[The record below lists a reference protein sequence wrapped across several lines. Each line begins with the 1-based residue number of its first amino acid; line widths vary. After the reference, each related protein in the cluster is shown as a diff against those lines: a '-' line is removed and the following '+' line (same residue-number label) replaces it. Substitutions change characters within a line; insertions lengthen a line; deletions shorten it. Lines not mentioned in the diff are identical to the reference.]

1 MSKNTVTPEE
11 ITAKLKQPGPALN
24 SKPADRLP
32 APTVEMSMTLTLDQ
46 LRPYDRNPRTQR
58 NPAYDD
64 IKSSIQAVG
73 LKQKL
78 TVTQRPGDDKFMIS
92 DGGNTRLSILN
103 ELYRET
109 GDERYFRQ
117 DCHYIPWQG
126 EINVLAGHL
135 AENDNR
141 GQLSWIERA
150 RGVFEAKRMIE
161 EAEGKAVSQR
171 ILTSKLQELGYTIN
185 QSHISRMLYT
195 IEHFLPTIPMTLEA
209 GMGRPQVEKLTSYRQ
224 FCEECWGRCR
234 DFWQRHQDDPGEGQ
248 PWLDN
253 VLHGDFAQAWHD
265 EMSHLDHEGQ
275 TEFAWNL
282 VEDRLKGMLHEQTG
296 LHFNPIDMSWK
307 NWFIVRKHGH
317 SASEEDKADIW
328 TTVDAELERLRNPQ
342 ARHLYP
348 PVPEKS
354 KPGTAPTPDAGNAPV
369 LPSLDANDSDD
380 EFGFPSFGD
389 GETDVPSDDTP
400 PVSDSR
406 PAVPSAGGVDE
417 SLEIKKMR
425 ARMAELE
432 NRNAELEEQAALPPS
447 VAAEGEGDG
456 KDEGHGG
463 VLDSD
468 GLMREYN
475 PKPERSPEEQATLV
489 DDLTLDPYHESPGHR
504 QLRHMMA
511 REHGEDAID
520 FEAAALKSVP
530 LQSGGPVAPITDLWS
545 VPTWR
550 RSPRDLRVQIG
561 EMIKALGEWA
571 DIEVSGTNTEAAL
584 HLNANQGLGYE
595 VNPLAGEASVR
606 AQRVW
611 QLLAGLQGTFDPQM
625 PAEVSLL
632 GELVGSHGEDTQ
644 ACLPDGLLIRVWW
657 LIRLMRVLRE
667 TPADAGE
674 NAS

>member
-1 MSKNTVTPEE
+1 MSKTTVTPDE
-11 ITAKLKQPGPALN
+11 ITAKLKQPGPKLN
-24 SKPADRLP
+24 SKPTDRLP
-32 APTVEMSMTLTLDQ
+32 APSMEMSMTLTLEQ

-64 IKSSIQAVG
+64 IKASIQAVG

-150 RGVFEAKRMIE
+150 RGIFEAKRMIE
-161 EAEGKAVSQR
+161 EMDGRISQN
-171 ILTSKLQELGYTIN
+171 KLADRLRELGYAVDK
-185 QSHISRMLYT
+185 SHVSRMLYT

-209 GMGRPQVEKLTSYRQ
+209 GMGRPQIVKLISYRQ

-265 EMSHLDHEGQ
+265 EMSQLDHEGQ

-296 LHFNPIDMSWK
+296 LHYNPLDMSWK
-307 NWFIVRKHGH
+307 NWFTVRKHGH

-348 PVPEKS
+348 PVPEKP
-354 KPGTAPTPDAGNAPV
+354 KPSTAPPPPAGNAPV
-369 LPSLDANDSDD
+369 LPPLDADDSHDDD
-380 EFGFPSFGD
+380 EFGFPSFDD
-389 GETDVPSDDTP
+389 GQTDFSTVDTTP
-400 PVSDSR
+400 TPDSR
-406 PAVPSAGGVDE
+406 PAVPRAGGVDE
-417 SLEIKKMR
+417 PLEIKKMR

-432 NRNAELEEQAALPPS
+432 TRNAELEEQATRAQS
-447 VAAEGEGDG
+447 SQDVDGEG
-456 KDEGHGG
+456 GG
-463 VLDSD
+463 LLDVD
-468 GLMREYN
+468 GLMREHN
-475 PKPERSPEEQATLV
+475 PQPERSPEEQATLI
-489 DDLTLDPYHESPGHR
+489 DDLTLDPYNESEGHR

-511 REHGEDAID
+511 KEHGEEAID

-571 DIEVSGTNTEAAL
+571 GIEVSGANAEAPL
-584 HLNANQGLGYE
+584 HLNASQGLGFE
-595 VNPLAGEASVR
+595 VNPLSGDASVR
-606 AQRVW
+606 AQRIW

-625 PAEVSLL
+625 TAEISLL
-632 GELVGSHGEDTQ
+632 GELVGSHGDDMETR
-644 ACLPDGLLIRVWW
+644 LPDGLLIRVWW
-657 LIRLMRVLRE
+657 LIRLIRVLRE
-667 TPADAGE
+667 TSENAGE